1 MLYTTR
7 TLNLPKYW
15 TYHFRRCVS
24 NYWENFGQKKTRC
37 RQRRRHSCWCIF
49 RGSCLCLKKRFMR
62 QIRPFGT
69 RTLNKFVLLFVNISQ
84 TRKLS
89 MLNKFS
95 KTKWCVYWSQIWD
108 MILDASMSLHYLIF
122 ASEANFHRHTELPL
136 SVVLYTYVFLF
147 NQPYLLKG
155 TNCIRTYY
163 WGFS

>member
-1 MLYTTR
+1 MFDLVECVFYVRPSDFEVYFKVRKIILSIPTFITNKQGIVLYTTR

-89 MLNKFS
+89 LLNKFS

-108 MILDASMSLHYLIF
+108 MILDAVNEF
-122 ASEANFHRHTELPL
+122 A
-136 SVVLYTYVFLF
+136 LF
-147 NQPYLLKG
+147 NF
-155 TNCIRTYY
+155 CIR
-163 WGFS
+163 G